1 MIKIPESDFIHRT
14 LCIDNGTNTLGAVI
28 LDTDLRERLSTVI
41 YANTIQA
48 DRTAYHRFEGIMQRH
63 GQLEARLEVLGEYT
77 WEVLQEFDPHLVAVE
92 APFINPRR
100 PGAVTPLTRA
110 MERLR
115 RTVRRFDEGMEFL
128 EVPPFSAKRAVLKKG
143 KWNSDKNSIRD
154 AVLALDDIQCA
165 QGIDLRQLDE
175 HCIDAVAVGEFVA
188 LDLFERFARF

>member
-1 MIKIPESDFIHRT
+1 MIKIPESGYIHRG

-28 LDTDLRERLSTVI
+28 LDTHLRERMSEVV

-48 DRTAYHRFEGIMQRH
+48 DRTAYTRLEGIAQRH
-63 GQLEARLEVLGEYT
+63 SDLEARLDVLEEYVF
-77 WEVLQEFDPHLVAVE
+77 ELLEEFDPHLVAVE

-100 PGAVTPLTRA
+100 PGAAIPLTRA
-110 MERLR
+110 MAALR
-115 RTVRRFDEGMEFL
+115 RTVRRFDEGLLFI

-154 AVLALDDIQCA
+154 AVLALDDVQCA

-175 HCIDAVAVGEFVA
+175 HCIDAVAVGEYIA
-188 LDLFERFARF
+188 LDLFERFARP